1 MEQEEEFF
9 TNLYKT
15 NKDRIYRICR
25 YYVSDKDLAKDLFQ
39 EIFTNIWKNLENFRG
54 EASINTWIYRIAI
67 NTSIS
72 FVNII
77 KRNNS
82 AREELTDE
90 INDQHWIPNKD
101 KDGIEQQLRQFYL
114 CIKQLSA
121 SEKLIISLVLE
132 DLSYKEMAKICEMS
146 EGNLRVK
153 VHRIKQKLKIIL
165 EGMNHGI

>member
-114 CIKQLSA
+114 CIRQLSA